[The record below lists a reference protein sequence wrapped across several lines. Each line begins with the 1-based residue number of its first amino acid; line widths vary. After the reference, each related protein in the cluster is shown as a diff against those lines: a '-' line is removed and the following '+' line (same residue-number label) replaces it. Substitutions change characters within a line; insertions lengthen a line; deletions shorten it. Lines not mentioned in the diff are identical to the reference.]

1 MMKKELLTCCRTDAE
16 LEQMRLDEASG
27 DHRARHRIQS
37 NLTREKTGWRC
48 STCGKFH
55 PMVEVH
61 YNGVELDRKSL
72 SKPLGR
78 RLKYKKWTRLFRG
91 DHYYAT
97 QKKSL
102 LRFDIDSSG
111 TGVLTDEIPIMGDV
125 EYFTVS
131 GDDRLA
137 ATETF
142 GKTAAVIDAVT
153 KETIAKRRKLEGGNN
168 FRFFDRDHLIYF
180 KHNTGIFLWN
190 FREDRETCLW
200 TPPESWRNPQNRLV
214 VCCFH
219 VLEPEKGTLVYQLTA
234 GVVDAASAALFDI
247 WGFGF
252 KNGDMPDDERV
263 SEVLASCGFKCMSRD
278 IRSVY
283 GSEGV
288 VGPCDL
294 LKDAYGE
301 PVKLNYN
308 ALAQGYS
315 CDKVAEYLY
324 SIGVKDMMVD
334 IGEIFCDGVNPSG
347 KPWGIGIDRP
357 VDGNNSPGADLQA
370 VFRVPEGPHGVVTSG
385 NYRKFYVK
393 DGKKYAHTIDPRSG
407 YPVTHNL
414 LSATILASDGFTA
427 DAYAT
432 YCMVV
437 GLEEA
442 VRFIESTP
450 EIEGCLVYD
459 EGGEFK
465 AWTSSGM
472 TLSDL

>member
-1 MMKKELLTCCRTDAE
+1 MMERGLLTCCRTDAE

-91 DHYYAT
+91 DHYYAI

-111 TGVLTDEIPIMGDV
+111 TGVLTDEVPIMGDV

-131 GDDRLA
+131 GDDELI

-153 KETIAKRRKLEGGNN
+153 KETIAKRRKLQGGNN

-190 FREDRETCLW
+190 FRENLETCLW
-200 TPPESWRNPQNRLV
+200 TPPESWRDPQNRLV
-214 VCCFH
+214 VCCFN

-234 GVVDAASAALFDI
+234 GCRNFVLILDALTPREPIRLPDTPALC
-247 WGFGF
+247 
-252 KNGDMPDDERV
+252 E
-263 SEVLASCGFKCMSRD
+263 L
-278 IRSVY
+278 
-283 GSEGV
+283 
-288 VGPCDL
+288 
-294 LKDAYGE
+294 
-301 PVKLNYN
+301 
-308 ALAQGYS
+308 
-315 CDKVAEYLY
+315 
-324 SIGVKDMMVD
+324 
-334 IGEIFCDGVNPSG
+334 
-347 KPWGIGIDRP
+347 
-357 VDGNNSPGADLQA
+357 
-370 VFRVPEGPHGVVTSG
+370 
-385 NYRKFYVK
+385 
-393 DGKKYAHTIDPRSG
+393 
-407 YPVTHNL
+407 
-414 LSATILASDGFTA
+414 
-427 DAYAT
+427 T
-432 YCMVV
+432 YCA
-437 GLEEA
+437 GRYILPTEDGA
-442 VRFIESTP
+442 
-450 EIEGCLVYD
+450 LVYD
-459 EGGEFK
+459 ESFRLIRVLPCPEIITRNDGGIFPIEIFSGQAPYHVHLSPNGRWALFDYHSELVLLDLEADK
-465 AWTSSGM
+465 VRYFLWNHWTTSNGAGFLDDHRLWYTWADSTYIM
-472 TLSDL
+472 EL

>member
-1 MMKKELLTCCRTDAE
+1 MMERELLTCCRTDAE
-16 LEQMRLDEASG
+16 LEQMRMDVESG
-27 DHRARHRIQS
+27 DRRARYRIQS
-37 NLTREKTGWRC
+37 NLTQEKTGWRC
-48 STCGKFH
+48 TTCGKFH

-91 DHYYAT
+91 DHYYAI

-111 TGVLTDEIPIMGDV
+111 TGVLTYEIPIMGDV

-131 GDDRLA
+131 GDDGLI

-234 GVVDAASAALFDI
+234 GVWCFALILDGLTPREPIRLPDTRALSSLTYCAERYVLPLLDRAVVYDKNFRPIRELAYPEVITRNDGGIFPIEIFSCQAPYHVHLSPNGRWALFD
-247 WGFGF
+247 FHA
-252 KNGDMPDDERV
+252 
-263 SEVLASCGFKCMSRD
+263 VLLLL
-278 IRSVY
+278 
-283 GSEGV
+283 
-288 VGPCDL
+288 DL
-294 LKDAYGE
+294 EA
-301 PVKLNYN
+301 
-308 ALAQGYS
+308 
-315 CDKVAEYLY
+315 DKVRFFLWNHWTTSTGSGFLDDHRLWY
-324 SIGVKDMMVD
+324 S
-334 IGEIFCDGVNPSG
+334 
-347 KPWGIGIDRP
+347 W
-357 VDGNNSPGADLQA
+357 AD
-370 VFRVPEGPHGVVTSG
+370 S
-385 NYRKFYVK
+385 
-393 DGKKYAHTIDPRSG
+393 
-407 YPVTHNL
+407 
-414 LSATILASDGFTA
+414 
-427 DAYAT
+427 T
-432 YCMVV
+432 YIME
-437 GLEEA
+437 L
-442 VRFIESTP
+442 
-450 EIEGCLVYD
+450 
-459 EGGEFK
+459 
-465 AWTSSGM
+465 
-472 TLSDL
+472 

>member
-16 LEQMRLDEASG
+16 LEQMRMDAESG
-27 DHRARHRIQS
+27 DHRARYRIQS
-37 NLTREKTGWRC
+37 NLTQEKTGWRC
-48 STCGKFH
+48 ATCGKFYR
-55 PMVEVH
+55 MVEVH
-61 YNGVELDRKSL
+61 YNGVDLDRKSL

-131 GDDRLA
+131 GDDQLI

-190 FREDRETCLW
+190 FRENRETCLW

-234 GVVDAASAALFDI
+234 GVWCFALILDGLTPREPIRLPDTRALSSLTYCAERYVLPLLDRAVVYDKNFRPIRELAYPEVITRNDGGIFPIEIFSGQAPYHVHLSPNGRWALFD
-247 WGFGF
+247 FHA
-252 KNGDMPDDERV
+252 
-263 SEVLASCGFKCMSRD
+263 VLLLL
-278 IRSVY
+278 
-283 GSEGV
+283 
-288 VGPCDL
+288 DL
-294 LKDAYGE
+294 EA
-301 PVKLNYN
+301 
-308 ALAQGYS
+308 
-315 CDKVAEYLY
+315 DKVRYFLWNHWTTSTGSGFLDDHRLWY
-324 SIGVKDMMVD
+324 S
-334 IGEIFCDGVNPSG
+334 
-347 KPWGIGIDRP
+347 W
-357 VDGNNSPGADLQA
+357 AD
-370 VFRVPEGPHGVVTSG
+370 S
-385 NYRKFYVK
+385 
-393 DGKKYAHTIDPRSG
+393 
-407 YPVTHNL
+407 
-414 LSATILASDGFTA
+414 
-427 DAYAT
+427 T
-432 YCMVV
+432 YIME
-437 GLEEA
+437 L
-442 VRFIESTP
+442 
-450 EIEGCLVYD
+450 
-459 EGGEFK
+459 
-465 AWTSSGM
+465 
-472 TLSDL
+472 

>member
-1 MMKKELLTCCRTDAE
+1 MRERELLTCCRTDAE
-16 LEQMRLDEASG
+16 LEQMRMDVESG
-27 DHRARHRIQS
+27 DRRARYRIQS
-37 NLTREKTGWRC
+37 NLIPEKTGWRC

-61 YNGVELDRKSL
+61 YNGVDLDRKPL

-78 RLKYKKWTRLFRG
+78 RLKYKKSAGVFRG

-131 GDDRLA
+131 GDDGLI

-234 GVVDAASAALFDI
+234 GVWCFALILDGLTPREPIRLPDTRALSSLTYCAERYVLPLLDRAVVYDKNFRPIRELAYPEVITRNDGGIFPIEIFSGQAPYHVHLSPNGRWALFD
-247 WGFGF
+247 FQA
-252 KNGDMPDDERV
+252 
-263 SEVLASCGFKCMSRD
+263 VLLLL
-278 IRSVY
+278 
-283 GSEGV
+283 
-288 VGPCDL
+288 DL
-294 LKDAYGE
+294 EA
-301 PVKLNYN
+301 
-308 ALAQGYS
+308 
-315 CDKVAEYLY
+315 DKVRYFLWNHWTTSTGSGFLDDHRLWY
-324 SIGVKDMMVD
+324 S
-334 IGEIFCDGVNPSG
+334 
-347 KPWGIGIDRP
+347 W
-357 VDGNNSPGADLQA
+357 AD
-370 VFRVPEGPHGVVTSG
+370 S
-385 NYRKFYVK
+385 
-393 DGKKYAHTIDPRSG
+393 
-407 YPVTHNL
+407 
-414 LSATILASDGFTA
+414 
-427 DAYAT
+427 T
-432 YCMVV
+432 YIME
-437 GLEEA
+437 L
-442 VRFIESTP
+442 
-450 EIEGCLVYD
+450 
-459 EGGEFK
+459 
-465 AWTSSGM
+465 
-472 TLSDL
+472 

>member
-1 MMKKELLTCCRTDAE
+1 MMERELLTCCRTDAE
-16 LEQMRLDEASG
+16 LEQMRMDVESG
-27 DHRARHRIQS
+27 DHRARYRIQS
-37 NLTREKTGWRC
+37 NLTQEKTGWRC

-91 DHYYAT
+91 DHYYAI

-131 GDDRLA
+131 GDDGLI

-200 TPPESWRNPQNRLV
+200 VPPENWRNPQNRLV

-234 GVVDAASAALFDI
+234 GVWCFALILNGLTPREPIRLPDKQALSSLTYCAERYVLPLLDRAVVYDKSFRPIRELAYPEVITRNDGGIFPIEIFSGQAPYHVHLSPNGRWALFD
-247 WGFGF
+247 FQA
-252 KNGDMPDDERV
+252 
-263 SEVLASCGFKCMSRD
+263 VLLLL
-278 IRSVY
+278 
-283 GSEGV
+283 
-288 VGPCDL
+288 DL
-294 LKDAYGE
+294 EA
-301 PVKLNYN
+301 
-308 ALAQGYS
+308 
-315 CDKVAEYLY
+315 DKVRYFLWNHWTTSTGSGFLDDHRLWY
-324 SIGVKDMMVD
+324 S
-334 IGEIFCDGVNPSG
+334 
-347 KPWGIGIDRP
+347 W
-357 VDGNNSPGADLQA
+357 AD
-370 VFRVPEGPHGVVTSG
+370 S
-385 NYRKFYVK
+385 
-393 DGKKYAHTIDPRSG
+393 
-407 YPVTHNL
+407 
-414 LSATILASDGFTA
+414 
-427 DAYAT
+427 T
-432 YCMVV
+432 YIME
-437 GLEEA
+437 L
-442 VRFIESTP
+442 
-450 EIEGCLVYD
+450 
-459 EGGEFK
+459 
-465 AWTSSGM
+465 
-472 TLSDL
+472 